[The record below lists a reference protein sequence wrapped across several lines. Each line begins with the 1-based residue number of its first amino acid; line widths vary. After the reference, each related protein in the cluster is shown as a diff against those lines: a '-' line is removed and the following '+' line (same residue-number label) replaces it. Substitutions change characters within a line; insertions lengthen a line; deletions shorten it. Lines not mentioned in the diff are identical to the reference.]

1 MVQKKDSQ
9 LACEKVVWMAL
20 KMVDWLVYEWMKPLS
35 WSLDMDKG
43 MRLLPSQN
51 QVEGNELSNL

>member
-1 MVQKKDSQ
+1 
-9 LACEKVVWMAL
+9 MAL